1 MESSQEATCR
11 LMVIHQG
18 ITIVVKIDNGRLT
31 QVKEYYEKSCRCWSK
46 LGGTYSVV
54 EGEIFFLGG
63 GGEIFLRGKTQRGL
77 RGFS

>member
-1 MESSQEATCR
+1 
-11 LMVIHQG
+11 MV
-18 ITIVVKIDNGRLT
+18 KRDNGRLT

-46 LGGTYSVV
+46 LGGAYSVV

-77 RGFS
+77 QDFSWRESFTEMARLRELQVVT